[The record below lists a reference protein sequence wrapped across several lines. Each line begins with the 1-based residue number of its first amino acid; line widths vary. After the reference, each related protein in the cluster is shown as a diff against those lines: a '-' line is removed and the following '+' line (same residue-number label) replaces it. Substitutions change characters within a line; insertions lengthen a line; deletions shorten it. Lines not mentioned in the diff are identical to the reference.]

1 MKKGI
6 LIYAHNNRAVDYAL
20 MSIIAGGLA
29 KKNLNV
35 PVSLVTDQFTI
46 DWMKKSQIYDRA
58 TDVFEHII
66 TVEKPNTNNSR
77 RLYDGVDNNVI
88 PFVNSNRCSAWDIT
102 PYDRTL
108 LIDSDF
114 LIFSNRLSEYWEVD
128 SDILIGES
136 NNDIYDTQRLGYN
149 DIYISEVGIKLRWAT
164 TVMFTKNGNTKVFF
178 DLVNDIRKNYQ
189 YFADTY
195 RFDSKQYRNDIAFSL
210 ARHILDGFEES
221 KQGLLPPV
229 LTLLDRDILYN
240 VESNKLTVLVSPR
253 LDSNFCVASIADV
266 DVHIMNKQSIVRNK
280 DKLLELLWNLVI
292 Y

>member
-20 MSIIAGGLA
+20 MSVIAGGLA

-35 PVSLVTDQFTI
+35 PVSLVTDQFTV
-46 DWMKKSQIYDRA
+46 DWMKESQIYDRA
-58 TDVFEHII
+58 NSIFEHII
-66 TVEKPNTNNSR
+66 IVEKPNTNNSR

-88 PFVNSNRCSAWDIT
+88 PFVNSNRCSAWDVT

-114 LIFSNRLSEYWEVD
+114 LIFSNRLAEYWDVD

-136 NNDIYDTQRLGYN
+136 NNDIYNTQRLGYN

-164 TVMFTKNGNTKVFF
+164 TVMFTKNENTKMFF
-178 DLVNDIRKNYQ
+178 DLVNEIRKNYQ

-221 KQGLLPPV
+221 NLGLLPPV
-229 LTLLDRDILYN
+229 LTLLDRDILYS
-240 VESNKLTVLVSPR
+240 VESNKLTVLVSPK
-253 LDSNFCVASIADV
+253 LDSNFCVASMSNV
-266 DVHIMNKQSIVRNK
+266 DIHIMNKQSIVRNK
-280 DKLLELLWNLVI
+280 DKLLELL
-292 Y
+292 

>member
-20 MSIIAGGLA
+20 MSVIAGGLA

-35 PVSLVTDQFTI
+35 PVSLVTDQFTV
-46 DWMKKSQIYDRA
+46 DWMKESQIYDRA
-58 TDVFEHII
+58 NSIFEHII
-66 TVEKPNTNNSR
+66 IVEKPNTNNSR

-88 PFVNSNRCSAWDIT
+88 PFVNSNRCSAWDVT

-114 LIFSNRLSEYWEVD
+114 LIFSNRLAEYWDVD

-164 TVMFTKNGNTKVFF
+164 TVMFTKNENTKMFF
-178 DLVNDIRKNYQ
+178 DLVNEIRKNYQ

-221 KQGLLPPV
+221 NLGLLPPV
-229 LTLLDRDILYN
+229 LTLLDRDILYS
-240 VESNKLTVLVSPR
+240 VESNKLTVLVSPK
-253 LDSNFCVASIADV
+253 LDSNFCVASMSNV
-266 DVHIMNKQSIVRNK
+266 DIHIMNKQSIVRNK
-280 DKLLELLWNLVI
+280 DKLLELL
-292 Y
+292 

>member
-280 DKLLELLWNLVI
+280 DKLLELL
-292 Y
+292 